1 MEARTAYGHY
11 AALITVLIWG
21 TTFVSTKVL
30 LSSFMPIE
38 ILFIRF
44 TLGFIALLPIP
55 PHGPRPASL
64 REEALYALAGLTGIC
79 LYYLL
84 ENIALTYTMAS
95 NVGVIVSASPF
106 FTALLSHFIGR
117 KDEGLTPRFI
127 AGFLAAIGGIALI
140 SINGSAFELNPR
152 GDLLALLAAAIWAV
166 YSLATRK
173 ISASGCNVIQAT
185 RRIFLY
191 GLIFMLPVLLLSD
204 TSLDIARL
212 ASPAILLNML
222 YLGFGASALC
232 FLTWNY
238 SVSVLGAVRTSAYL
252 YLVPVI
258 TIAFS
263 ALVLSEPVTPLMVL
277 GTALTLAGLMLS
289 QGRKSS

>member
-1 MEARTAYGHY
+1 MG
-11 AALITVLIWG
+11 TVAIR
-21 TTFVSTKVL
+21 
-30 LSSFMPIE
+30 SS
-38 ILFIRF
+38 L
-44 TLGFIALLPIP
+44 
-55 PHGPRPASL
+55 
-64 REEALYALAGLTGIC
+64 
-79 LYYLL
+79 
-84 ENIALTYTMAS
+84 
-95 NVGVIVSASPF
+95 
-106 FTALLSHFIGR
+106 
-117 KDEGLTPRFI
+117 
-127 AGFLAAIGGIALI
+127 
-140 SINGSAFELNPR
+140 
-152 GDLLALLAAAIWAV
+152 WAV

-173 ISASGCNVIQAT
+173 ISTSGCNVIQAT

-204 TSLDIARL
+204 ASLDIARL

-263 ALVLSEPVTPLMVL
+263 ALILSEPVTPLMVL